1 MSLFA
6 RGTEKPA
13 ARTSVAALALTAG
26 VFGSAVMAPA
36 AMAHDSVL
44 SSNPANGEVVNEL
57 PQEITL
63 EFSGTPQ
70 GEFNTVALSQDGEVL
85 FSEEPEVEGQT
96 LTVDVPDDVEAGPG
110 DYMLGY
116 QITSSDGHATRGS
129 LEFSIAEGASGSGD
143 SAGSETTEATPAT
156 TGSNQGEDS
165 SSLPSWLLPLA
176 GIVVI
181 AGALVMAI
189 ARFRNLKSE

>member
-1 MSLFA
+1 M
-6 RGTEKPA
+6 
-13 ARTSVAALALTAG
+13 
-26 VFGSAVMAPA
+26 
-36 AMAHDSVL
+36 
-44 SSNPANGEVVNEL
+44 
-57 PQEITL
+57 
-63 EFSGTPQ
+63 
-70 GEFNTVALSQDGEVL
+70 ALSQDGEVL

-96 LTVDVPDDVEAGPG
+96 LTVDVPDDVKAGPG

-129 LEFSIAEGASGSGD
+129 LEFSIAEGTSGSGD

-156 TGSNQGEDS
+156 TGSNQREDS